1 MTGDAEGD
9 AADDVPD
16 DAATPGDAAAPGGYD
31 AELRRYD
38 PVLHRAAAVR
48 PGDRVLDLGCGAG
61 RTTRDA
67 ARAAVRGR
75 ALGVDVSGPA
85 IERARAL
92 ARTEGLAQVTFE
104 QGDAQVHPLPE
115 DGFDLAISRF
125 GTMFF
130 GDPVAAFAHVRRALA
145 PGGRLAMLVWQAAER
160 NAWDG
165 ALRAALGASDRTG
178 GTDATGGTG
187 GPDPFSLGEPDVVR
201 DVLGAAGFADV
212 TLTDVREPLCFGPDV
227 TAALTWVRGFTCT
240 EAALAGLAPDAAER
254 ALDRVRSVLAAHLR
268 DDGVWFDGRAWLVTA
283 RRAP

>member
-1 MTGDAEGD
+1 
-9 AADDVPD
+9 
-16 DAATPGDAAAPGGYD
+16 YD

-38 PVLHRAAAVR
+38 PVLRRAAAVR
-48 PGDRVLDLGCGAG
+48 PDDRVLDLGCGAG

-67 ARAAVRGR
+67 ARAAVRGH
-75 ALGVDVSGPA
+75 ALGVDVSAAA

-92 ARTEGLAQVTFE
+92 AQAEGLTHVTFE

-130 GDPVAAFAHVRRALA
+130 DDPVAAFAHVRRALA
-145 PGGRLAMLVWQAAER
+145 PGGRLAILVWQAAER

-165 ALRAALGASDRTG
+165 ALRAALGASDRPDGAG
-178 GTDATGGTG
+178 GAGVTGGTG
-187 GPDPFSLGEPDVVR
+187 GTAQNGTAAPDPFSLGDPDAVR
-201 DVLGAAGFADV
+201 SVLGAAGFADV
-212 TLTDVREPLCFGPDV
+212 VLTDVREPLWFGPDM
-227 TAALTWVRGFTCT
+227 TAALAWVRGFTCT

-283 RRAP
+283 RCAP